1 MEDSAPAKPDSYM
14 NRMIRAAK
22 LDLSLY
28 EEVEADRGAFMQAM
42 GVVVLSSLAAGVGS
56 VGEADPGVEIIL
68 LGTLGALLSWYI
80 WSYLTY
86 FIGTRV
92 LPEENTRADYG
103 QMLRTIGF
111 SSSPGLIRIVGVI
124 PGTTK
129 VVFFFASVWMLVAM
143 VIAVRQAL
151 DFTSTRRALG
161 VCAIGW
167 LVQAIISLFLLLTF
181 FGGIPSA
188 PGPVPAP
195 GLAP

>member
-1 MEDSAPAKPDSYM
+1 MEDSAPDSYL

-42 GVVVLSSLAAGVGS
+42 GVVILSSLAAGVGS

-80 WSYLTY
+80 WSYLAY
-86 FIGTRV
+86 YIGTRV

-111 SSSPGLIRIVGVI
+111 SSSPGLIRIAGII

-151 DFTSTRRALG
+151 DFTSTSRALG

-167 LVQAIISLFLLLTF
+167 LVQAIISIFLLLTF
-181 FGGIPSA
+181 FGGNLSA